1 MRLIDNRKRMLQ
13 ISALLPFVLTCWVF
27 PFAQQTAA
35 QQTQVDNT
43 YLEAAVLW
51 QQSAGER
58 RALSYQTF
66 TLARMLLD
74 RDLRLNRRSKMK
86 RAVIVDVDDTVLDN
100 SGFQAWRIRNQR
112 PYDEQEWTEWCNRAV
127 ATAVPGAVEFL
138 RYANSRGVRV
148 FYISN
153 RKQVEK
159 EGTATNLKQV
169 GFPEVNEQT
178 LLVKTDPKSSS
189 KEPRRAAVSSK
200 YRVVLL
206 MGDDL
211 NDFAEVFENSK
222 TVSARIAATDRN
234 RAQFG
239 ARFIVLPNPMYGHW
253 EDAIYGEGRLTAA
266 EKAEKRLKT
275 LKE

>member
-1 MRLIDNRKRMLQ
+1 MKTNLQRKACARWFNL
-13 ISALLPFVLTCWVF
+13 ALLTLILSLTA
-27 PFAQQTAA
+27 FAPVVAGQQS
-35 QQTQVDNT
+35 QVDNT

-51 QQSAGER
+51 QQSSGER

-74 RDLRLNRRSKMK
+74 RDLRMNRRSKMK
-86 RAVIVDVDDTVLDN
+86 RAVIVDVDETVLDN
-100 SGFQAWRIRNQR
+100 SAFQAWMIKNHR
-112 PYDEQEWTEWCNRAV
+112 PYEAQSWTEWCNRAV

-148 FYISN
+148 FYITN
-153 RKQVEK
+153 RKLTEK
-159 EGTATNLKQV
+159 EGTATNLKKV

-178 LLVKTDPKSSS
+178 LLVSTDPKSSS
-189 KEPRRAAVSSK
+189 KEPRRLSISSR

-211 NDFAEVFENSK
+211 NDFAEVFETSK
-222 TVSARIAATDRN
+222 TVSTRDDAVVRN
-234 RAQFG
+234 KAQFG

-253 EDAIYGEGRLTAA
+253 EDAIYGEGRLTAG
-266 EKAEKRLKT
+266 EKAEKRLKA

>member
-1 MRLIDNRKRMLQ
+1 MRITILQ
-13 ISALLPFVLTCWVF
+13 KARGRRLSLALLTLIIPLIAFI
-27 PFAQQTAA
+27 PAAA

-51 QQSAGER
+51 QQFSGER

-66 TLARMLLD
+66 ALARMLLD
-74 RDLRLNRRSKMK
+74 RDLRTNRRRKMK
-86 RAVIVDVDDTVLDN
+86 RAIIVDVDDTVLDN
-100 SGFQAWRIRNQR
+100 SGFQAWRIRNHR

-153 RKQVEK
+153 RKLVEK

-189 KEPRRAAVSSK
+189 KEPRRVAVSSK

-211 NDFAEVFENSK
+211 NDFAEVFENSR
-222 TVSARIAATDRN
+222 TASARIEATDQSKAR
-234 RAQFG
+234 FG

-266 EKAEKRLKT
+266 EKAEMRLKA